1 MVNTAYTQTLA
12 ATGGTAPYTW
22 TLAAGTLPAGLALS
36 GAGVLSG
43 TPTTQGTSN
52 FTIRVTDN
60 ASQTVTNA
68 FVLTI
73 NPPVLSITTASL
85 LPPGVAATSYPQQT
99 LAATGGAA
107 PYTWSVAQGS
117 SLPPGLTLSSSGVL
131 SGTLAAAGTFHFTV
145 RVSDSFTQPQNA
157 QKELTLV
164 VSPASLTI
172 TTSTFPIG
180 IVNSPFAQQLQAIG
194 GTTPYTWSLFS
205 GTLPAGLTLSAAGIV
220 SGTPTTAGTQDFVI
234 RVADSAGTT
243 STRSFSLLVQ
253 PAGVGSFPAISANLP
268 ATGNPTQQLSMS
280 LNVSPASPNPL
291 TIQLKMSFNST
302 AAIPV
307 DDPMTQFSN
316 GLRSVNL
323 IIPANTTSFQVPV
336 LLLLGTVS
344 GTAQLAVDIES
355 GPSNVPVGSI
365 SILPAAPQM
374 TSISAV
380 RRNGGLQLQISGYS
394 TTRRITAAEFIFD
407 VRMGTASER
416 VTLQRSVE
424 SDFMNWYQSPGS
436 AAFGSGFL
444 YMQEFKVDAT
454 TVVDSVSIRLIN
466 EQGTGSADS
475 VPITN

>member
-1 MVNTAYTQTLA
+1 
-12 ATGGTAPYTW
+12 
-22 TLAAGTLPAGLALS
+22 GTLPAGLALS

-85 LPPGVAATSYPQQT
+85 LPPGVAATSSHQKT

-253 PAGVGSFPAISANLP
+253 PAGVGSFPAIS
-268 ATGNPTQQLSMS
+268 
-280 LNVSPASPNPL
+280 
-291 TIQLKMSFNST
+291 
-302 AAIPV
+302 
-307 DDPMTQFSN
+307 
-316 GLRSVNL
+316 
-323 IIPANTTSFQVPV
+323 
-336 LLLLGTVS
+336 
-344 GTAQLAVDIES
+344 
-355 GPSNVPVGSI
+355 
-365 SILPAAPQM
+365 
-374 TSISAV
+374 
-380 RRNGGLQLQISGYS
+380 
-394 TTRRITAAEFIFD
+394 
-407 VRMGTASER
+407 
-416 VTLQRSVE
+416 
-424 SDFMNWYQSPGS
+424 
-436 AAFGSGFL
+436 
-444 YMQEFKVDAT
+444 
-454 TVVDSVSIRLIN
+454 
-466 EQGTGSADS
+466 
-475 VPITN
+475 